1 MYILSPQEGGHL
13 IQLHL
18 SVHLIRALVT
28 FLLALLVLVC
38 SSVTAPPSKGSS
50 VTFEI
55 LNAWLA
61 QLLIYMMSVVIIIIS
76 ISSSDHPYQHQQ
88 QQFRHH
94 HDNRKSTKA
103 FATGCE
109 ADHQGVFLLWHCRG
123 KTTGEDIEG
132 GE

>member
-1 MYILSPQEGGHL
+1 
-13 IQLHL
+13 
-18 SVHLIRALVT
+18 
-28 FLLALLVLVC
+28 
-38 SSVTAPPSKGSS
+38 
-50 VTFEI
+50 
-55 LNAWLA
+55 
-61 QLLIYMMSVVIIIIS
+61 MMSVVIIIIS
-76 ISSSDHPYQHQQ
+76 ISSSDHPYQYHQHQQ

-109 ADHQGVFLLWHCRG
+109 ADHQGVFLLRHCRG